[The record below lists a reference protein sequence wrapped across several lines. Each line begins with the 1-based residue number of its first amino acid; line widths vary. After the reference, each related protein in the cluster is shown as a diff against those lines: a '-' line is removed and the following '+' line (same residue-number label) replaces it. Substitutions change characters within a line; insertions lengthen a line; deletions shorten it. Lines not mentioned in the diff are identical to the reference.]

1 LKAASGA
8 AFKIRLDNSTKDHT
22 MIPHDTI
29 NKLEETWTS
38 ISEFCA
44 ALTEQQWKTASQLPA
59 WTVQDN
65 LSHMV
70 GTESG
75 LEGNPRTEHKATDT
89 SHIRNPIGEM
99 NEHDV
104 DSRRSMSG
112 AAVLAEWN
120 TLTATRLHTLKNADD
135 AYFEKESFT
144 PTGPGTLADF
154 LHIRVLDCWVH
165 EQDMRRAVNMPGH
178 QGGPSAE
185 HTIDRLIRTVP
196 IVVGKRAA
204 TPEGGTVV
212 VVITGAVQ
220 RTVVTT
226 IVDGRAQL
234 AAQIPTEVLTTIT
247 MDSDTFV
254 QLATGRATHEQLAP
268 HITTNGDTEL
278 ATRVVSQFNMM
289 I

>member
-1 LKAASGA
+1 
-8 AFKIRLDNSTKDHT
+8 

-29 NKLEETWTS
+29 SKLEETWTS
-38 ISEFCA
+38 ISEFCS

-75 LEGNPRTEHKATDT
+75 LEGNPRTEHTATDI
-89 SHIRNPIGEM
+89 SHTRNPIGEM

-154 LHIRVLDCWVH
+154 LHIRVLDCWIH

-226 IVDGRAQL
+226 IVDGRARL
-234 AAQIPTEVLTTIT
+234 VTDIPAVVLTTIT

-254 QLATGRATHEQLAP
+254 QLATGRATSEELSS
-268 HITTNGDTEL
+268 HINSVGDIEL

>member
-1 LKAASGA
+1 
-8 AFKIRLDNSTKDHT
+8 

-135 AYFEKESFT
+135 AYFEKEYSRARLLGSRTRHAPRGQHART
-144 PTGPGTLADF
+144 PRWSVGRTHNRSPHSHRAD
-154 LHIRVLDCWVH
+154 RCG
-165 EQDMRRAVNMPGH
+165 QTCR
-178 QGGPSAE
+178 
-185 HTIDRLIRTVP
+185 HT
-196 IVVGKRAA
+196 
-204 TPEGGTVV
+204 
-212 VVITGAVQ
+212 
-220 RTVVTT
+220 
-226 IVDGRAQL
+226 
-234 AAQIPTEVLTTIT
+234 
-247 MDSDTFV
+247 
-254 QLATGRATHEQLAP
+254 
-268 HITTNGDTEL
+268 
-278 ATRVVSQFNMM
+278 
-289 I
+289 